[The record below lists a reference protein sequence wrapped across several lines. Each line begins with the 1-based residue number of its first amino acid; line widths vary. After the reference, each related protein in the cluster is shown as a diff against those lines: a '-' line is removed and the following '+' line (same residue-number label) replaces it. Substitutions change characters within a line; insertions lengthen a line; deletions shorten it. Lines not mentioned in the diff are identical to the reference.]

1 VTRLDPAIHAAW
13 RHLRVVSKFMSLY
26 QWLNCIVQRSR
37 PFVEASQ
44 ALAIKER
51 GSFILPPTH
60 EELDARNRMLASFE
74 PARSGDDLSLNA
86 GTVHSAMTLP
96 GYFG

>member
-51 GSFILPPTH
+51 GSFLQ
-60 EELDARNRMLASFE
+60 EELDPRNRILASFE

>member
-1 VTRLDPAIHAAW
+1 
-13 RHLRVVSKFMSLY
+13 MSLY

-51 GSFILPPTH
+51 GSFLQ
-60 EELDARNRMLASFE
+60 EKLDPRNRILASFE

>member
-1 VTRLDPAIHAAW
+1 VAPFASRLQ
-13 RHLRVVSKFMSLY
+13 VY
-26 QWLNCIVQRSR
+26 
-37 PFVEASQ
+37 VEASQ
-44 ALAIKER
+44 ALAINER
-51 GSFILPPTH
+51 GSFLLPRTQ

-96 GYFG
+96 DYFG